1 MMEPSSL
8 RPPESEVAVA
18 ATPDAPATPGIQPNG
33 DQPESHDRRR
43 VVEPARNALRRI
55 RSGVTTASEAT
66 VDLVGHAVVGVERS
80 WSERPG
86 SRVRRVRR
94 LGAVPLPFLYD
105 VYPEARSARP
115 VDVGLETID
124 VTDIAGTAVGG
135 GAQRG
140 GDFLPLK
147 DFRGANWQTRWQRLR
162 QAHDKLVMLPPIDV
176 LRYGNAYWVVDG
188 HNRVAVALYAGQVG
202 IDANVVELVAPGARR
217 QEPILPLA
225 PTVLASQ
232 AVRTAG
238 GGNSPSLVLGHE
250 DDAPIDLPAVA
261 DDPDGAAA
269 GAGDARVARVAFHP
283 HVVDDVGGERGAVE
297 PGDATD
303 RSDGIE

>member
-1 MMEPSSL
+1 MTPHG
-8 RPPESEVAVA
+8 RD
-18 ATPDAPATPGIQPNG
+18 PDAE
-33 DQPESHDRRR
+33 QPESPDRSR
-43 VVEPARNALRRI
+43 VVEPARNALRLI
-55 RSGVTTASEAT
+55 RSGVTTASGAT
-66 VDLVGHAVVGVERS
+66 VDLVGQAVVGVERS

-86 SRVRRVRR
+86 ARVRRVRR
-94 LGAVPLPFLYD
+94 LGSEPLRFLYD
-105 VYPEARSARP
+105 VHPEARGARP

-147 DFRGANWQTRWQRLR
+147 DFRGANWQARWQRLK
-162 QAHDKLVMLPPIDV
+162 QANDKLAMLPPIDV
-176 LRYGNAYWVVDG
+176 LRYGDAYWVVDG
-188 HNRVAVALYAGQVG
+188 HNRVALALYTGQVG
-202 IDANVVELVAPGARR
+202 IDANVVELVPPGARR

-238 GGNSPSLVLGHE
+238 GGHSPSLVLGHE
-250 DDAPIDLPAVA
+250 DDAPIDPPAVA
-261 DDPDGAAA
+261 DDAIGGPA
-269 GAGDARVARVAFHP
+269 GAIDARVAPIASDRAEVA
-283 HVVDDVGGERGAVE
+283 DSGGEQGTTE

-303 RSDGIE
+303 RSDAAE